1 MAISTMPSRIGPPSV
16 IGKYDIRE
24 WRKRYSLLDDAI
36 LQGTC
41 YELHELKI
49 WWLTRCYPAVL
60 PLTMGSFAG
69 IKHEAVGELDPPTSG
84 GKKAKSSGVA
94 TRSFHQSPY
103 LILLQVMSQLYYFGE
118 KMNTEV
124 SAAIPEEVEALSR

>member
-1 MAISTMPSRIGPPSV
+1 MS
-16 IGKYDIRE
+16 KE
-24 WRKRYSLLDDAI
+24 SLAVGI
-36 LQGTC
+36 FGGTC

-103 LILLQVMSQLYYFGE
+103 LILLQVRL
-118 KMNTEV
+118 K
-124 SAAIPEEVEALSR
+124 

>member
-1 MAISTMPSRIGPPSV
+1 MS
-16 IGKYDIRE
+16 KE
-24 WRKRYSLLDDAI
+24 SLA
-36 LQGTC
+36 GTC

-60 PLTMGSFAG
+60 PLT
-69 IKHEAVGELDPPTSG
+69 SG

-103 LILLQVMSQLYYFGE
+103 LVLLQVMSQLYYFGE